1 LVAFDGSLVQE
12 LLCTKVGKAKR
23 TVAAR
28 FPAYKTQVLGGVEI
42 VGGTQTLRLMIYGDG
57 SAMLLER
64 EIQQFAG
71 DIGSRAQVVEEA
83 GVRYVGNETY
93 VGIEM
98 ADAICTFARHR
109 EYI

>member
-1 LVAFDGSLVQE
+1 
-12 LLCTKVGKAKR
+12 
-23 TVAAR
+23 
-28 FPAYKTQVLGGVEI
+28 
-42 VGGTQTLRLMIYGDG
+42 MIYGDG